1 MNGLTIRHDDELER
15 DYGKWVL
22 VRRSLGVSSFGI
34 NAVELP
40 PGESI
45 PEHDETGRDHE
56 ELFLVLEGAP
66 TLVVDGDTVPLAV
79 RGSEAER
86 RPGSAGLPTTRI
98 TCRYAGEVRPRSSV
112 TFDDAA
118 ARERNGWREVTA
130 GSQCGPLRGSTVP
143 VHR

>member
-56 ELFLVLEGAP
+56 EVFLVLQGAP
-66 TLVVDGDTVPLAV
+66 TLVVEVVDHPLREGSFARLDPAPQRTVRNDGDSVARVLIVSAPVSSGYEPL
-79 RGSEAER
+79 
-86 RPGSAGLPTTRI
+86 
-98 TCRYAGEVRPRSSV
+98 
-112 TFDDAA
+112 
-118 ARERNGWREVTA
+118 GWA
-130 GSQCGPLRGSTVP
+130 
-143 VHR
+143 

>member
-1 MNGLTIRHDDELER
+1 MSGFTIKHDEELER

-45 PEHDETGRDHE
+45 PEHDEAERAHE

-66 TLVVDGDTVPLAV
+66 TIVIDGTDHPLRTGSFARLDPELTRTVRNDGDSVARVLIVSAPVAS
-79 RGSEAER
+79 GYEALDW
-86 RPGSAGLPTTRI
+86 A
-98 TCRYAGEVRPRSSV
+98 
-112 TFDDAA
+112 
-118 ARERNGWREVTA
+118 
-130 GSQCGPLRGSTVP
+130 
-143 VHR
+143 